1 MFSPPF
7 LENEHQRLA
16 LLEEV
21 APAPF
26 VPSYVLREE
35 RFDRISRIALRL
47 LDVPVA
53 LISVLDGDMH
63 WVRSAQGLSM
73 SDTPASLSFAGHVIK
88 EKHFMRVP
96 DASEESRF
104 MDNPL
109 VSGPNQM
116 RSCLG
121 VTLNLAPGIAAGTLC
136 VMDARVRNFSCQDV
150 AALRDLGHLAEAEFR
165 LDALLNVQKRLLIK
179 LDLLER
185 RARVDPQTG
194 CWNVRGFRELVAMA
208 VTDAARDG
216 STLALCYVRVRNFDA
231 LAKQHDKGQLDAMR
245 QLTAQVLRKRLPDNG
260 ALAALGGGDFCALI
274 PAPTPLAIED
284 RLGEFTYPR
293 VKLNGPGMRFDL
305 DLQLGFGLAL
315 WHEMPAGTTATE
327 IWATALA
334 KLVET

>member
-1 MFSPPF
+1 MLSPPF
-7 LENEHQRLA
+7 LENEQQRLE
-16 LLEEV
+16 LVEEV
-21 APAPF
+21 AAAVF
-26 VPSYVLREE
+26 APSYVLREE
-35 RFDRISRIALRL
+35 RFDRISRLAMRL
-47 LDVPVA
+47 LDVPMA
-53 LISVLDGDMH
+53 LISLLDGDMH
-63 WVRSAQGLSM
+63 WIRSVQGLSM
-73 SDTPASLSFAGHVIK
+73 SETPASLSFAGHVIK
-88 EKHFMRVP
+88 DKDALRVP
-96 DASEESRF
+96 DATVESRF

-109 VSGPNQM
+109 VKGPAHV

-121 VTLNLAPGIAAGTLC
+121 VTLHLSPGIAAGTLC
-136 VMDARVRNFSCQDV
+136 VLDTRPRAFGRQDIT
-150 AALRDLGHLAEAEFR
+150 ALQDLGHLAEAEFR
-165 LDALLNVQKRLLIK
+165 LDALSNVQKRLLVK

-216 STLALCYVRVRNFDA
+216 SALALCYVRVRNFDA
-231 LAKQHDKGQLDAMR
+231 LAKEHDKGQVDVMR
-245 QLTAQVLRKRLPDNG
+245 QLIAQVLRQRLPDSG

-305 DLQLGFGLAL
+305 DLHLGFGLAML
-315 WHEMPAGTTATE
+315 HEMPPGTSATE

-334 KLVET
+334 KLEA

>member
-1 MFSPPF
+1 MLSPPF
-7 LENEHQRLA
+7 LENEQQRLE
-16 LLEEV
+16 LVEEI
-21 APAPF
+21 APVEFA
-26 VPSYVLREE
+26 PSYVLREE

-53 LISVLDGDMH
+53 LISVIDGDMH
-63 WVRSAQGLSM
+63 WIRSVQGLSM
-73 SDTPASLSFAGHVIK
+73 AETPATLSFAGHVIK
-88 EKHFMRVP
+88 DKLAMRIP
-96 DASEESRF
+96 DATVESRF

-109 VSGPNQM
+109 VKGPTHV

-121 VTLNLAPGIAAGTLC
+121 VTLQLAPGVPAGTLC
-136 VMDARVRNFSCQDV
+136 VLDTRPRAFSSQDI
-150 AALRDLGHLAEAEFR
+150 AALQDLAHLAEAEFR
-165 LDALLNVQKRLLIK
+165 LDALSTVQKRLLVK

-194 CWNVRGFRELVAMA
+194 CWNVRGFRELVGMA
-208 VTDAARDG
+208 VADAARDG

-231 LAKQHDKGQLDAMR
+231 LASEHDKGQVDTMR
-245 QLTAQVLRKRLPDNG
+245 QLIAQVLRQRLPDNG

-274 PAPTPLAIED
+274 PAPTALAIED

-305 DLQLGFGLAL
+305 DLHLGFGLAML
-315 WHEMPAGTTATE
+315 HEMPAGTSATE

-334 KLVET
+334 KLES